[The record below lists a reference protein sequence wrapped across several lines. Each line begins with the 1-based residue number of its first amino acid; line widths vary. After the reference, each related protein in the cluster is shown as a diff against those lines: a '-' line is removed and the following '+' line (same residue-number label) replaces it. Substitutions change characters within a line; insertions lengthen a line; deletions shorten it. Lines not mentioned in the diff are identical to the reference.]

1 MRAIPSPEP
10 SYAWLCLC
18 VWAQQAVCHSSLS
31 VCGLVVLS
39 SFLMCLGIV
48 GNDLTAACRLVS

>member
-1 MRAIPSPEP
+1 MRAVPSPEHR
-10 SYAWLCLC
+10 YAWLCLC
-18 VWAQQAVCHSSLS
+18 VWARQAAHHSSLS

-48 GNDLTAACRLVS
+48 CNNLTIL